1 MRRSLVV
8 CIVAFGFAPLPSAAD
23 PGLSP
28 IDVRVTPITAFL
40 RGSDQ
45 TQFGALEFRGGLEL
59 VSRDDYFGSLS
70 GLDFAPDG
78 TLYSVADT
86 GFWFSARLVEDA
98 GRLTGLSD
106 TKFGPLL
113 LQNGKPGASK
123 IDTDAEGLRIVVKD
137 GVPNALVSFEQTPP
151 TVRFYPGPDFASATP
166 RKIPLPKF
174 LRNIRPNEGLE
185 AIAVAPATS
194 PLAGATVVIAERS
207 LDAARNHR
215 GFILSGPR
223 AGEFSIHRTADYDVS
238 DAAFLPAGDLLIL
251 ERRFSF
257 SGGFAVRI
265 RRIAG
270 DNIQPNATVDGTV
283 LLEADS
289 GYRIDNLE
297 GLAVRSGAA
306 GETLLDLVS
315 DNNQNMFQQTILLQF
330 ALPADPK

>member
-59 VSRDDYFGSLS
+59 ISRDDSFGSLS

-106 TKFGPLL
+106 TKFGPPL
-113 LQNGKPGASK
+113 LQNGMPGASK
-123 IDTDAEGLRIVVKD
+123 IDTDAEGLRIVAEN
-137 GVPNALVSFEQTPP
+137 GVPHALVSFEQTP
-151 TVRFYPGPDFASATP
+151 TVRLYPGPDFANATP
-166 RKIPLPKF
+166 KKIQLPKF
-174 LRNIRPNEGLE
+174 VRNIRLNEGLE

-297 GLAVRSGAA
+297 GLAVRSGPD
-306 GETLLDLVS
+306 GKTLLDLVS